1 SPTTSPDPSWRPEDS
16 DPDYTLDPEEP
27 VYWTFAPLPFSCP
40 RELDS
45 AARFQFFGNDFSQA
59 EMIDCDFRYGI
70 DLSRQKLPQGPG
82 VLLCRERRAGDQASA
97 GACAG

>member
-1 SPTTSPDPSWRPEDS
+1 MSGELIDW
-16 DPDYTLDPEEP
+16 Y